1 MKVRVADSSDL
12 NRVMDIE
19 KRAHAYPWSEKI
31 MLRYLQKKDSVWI
44 LEVNDEHVAHAVI
57 SRAADES
64 ELLMISVDPDQQGKK
79 YGSFLLKDVIQRL
92 KSEGINFMFLEVRES
107 NAPAI
112 ALYESLDFAE
122 TGRRNN
128 YYPTATGREDALMY
142 SLELCD

>member
-12 NRVMDIE
+12 KRVMDIE

-44 LEVNDEHVAHAVI
+44 LEVNDQHVAHAVI

-64 ELLMISVDPDQQGKK
+64 ELLMISVDPDHQGKK

-92 KSEGINFMFLEVRES
+92 KAEGINFMFLEVRES
-107 NAPAI
+107 NTTAI

-128 YYPTATGREDALMY
+128 YYPTADGREDALMY
-142 SLELCD
+142 SLDFCD